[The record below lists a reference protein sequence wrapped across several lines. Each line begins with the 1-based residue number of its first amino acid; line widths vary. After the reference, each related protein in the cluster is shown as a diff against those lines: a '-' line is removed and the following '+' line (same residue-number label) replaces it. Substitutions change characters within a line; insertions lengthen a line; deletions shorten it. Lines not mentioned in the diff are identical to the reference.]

1 MLTTIGDKI
10 LEIRPKQ
17 VIESDIIIDNDYLI
31 LVSEK
36 NPQKKRGKPKITGVT
51 NDITLPKTKT

>member
-10 LEIRPKQ
+10 IEIRPKQ
-17 VIESDIIIDNDYLI
+17 IIELDSLVSHDYLI

>member
-17 VIESDIIIDNDYLI
+17 IIVSDTELISDYLI
-31 LVSEK
+31 LLQDPTNVKRNKK
-36 NPQKKRGKPKITGVT
+36 NAKPQKQPPRNTQASS
-51 NDITLPKTKT
+51 